1 MILTK
6 DEVTSLGLNIAYD
19 VISRS
24 SEFKNHCT
32 VVGAFALYKELN
44 SWFELSKKKFQELLK
59 ISIWTIMLITLMI

>member
-44 SWFELSKKKFQELLK
+44 SWFELSKKNSKSYSRYRYGLLC
-59 ISIWTIMLITLMI
+59 